1 MGYLKK
7 EIVRE
12 KEVMK
17 GFYEMTVV
25 DEMRE
30 RF

>member
-12 KEVMK
+12 KDVMK

-25 DEMRE
+25 EEMRE